1 MRRKWPLKTALKF
14 AGVFAAS
21 SLTVACQSGPPPA
34 PKTEIATQAIVLDN
48 WLQVR
53 FCIDGSNTIDGK
65 LIHGRLCSQTQK
77 YEIAGGPVIKLAG
90 QRGIVGLLSPQES
103 TKGYSATDGE
113 ITYTLKCELL
123 PKLSADAGESYRC
136 AYDANNL
143 PLVRVDITYP

>member
-1 MRRKWPLKTALKF
+1 M
-14 AGVFAAS
+14 
-21 SLTVACQSGPPPA
+21 QSV
-34 PKTEIATQAIVLDN
+34 ILDK

-53 FCIDGSNTIDGK
+53 FCTNGSNTIDGK
-65 LIHGRLCSQTQK
+65 LIQGKLCSQTQK

-90 QRGIVGLLSPQES
+90 QRGLVGSLSPQEA
-103 TKGYSATDGE
+103 TKGFSASDGG

-123 PKLSADAGESYRC
+123 PKITADAGDSYRC